1 MKIDFVQLALKE
13 LRPNND
19 NWYGWATHDVD
30 GNKIPN
36 DQRMCWE
43 HAISIIDGVTKPTK
57 EEFDSKLAEVKARE
71 TAKQDALIA
80 AKESA
85 LSKLTALGLS
95 ADEVKALL
103 GVA

>member
-19 NWYGWATHDVD
+19 NWYGWATHDAQ

-43 HAISIIDGVTKPTK
+43 HAISIISGVTKPTK

-103 GVA
+103 GA